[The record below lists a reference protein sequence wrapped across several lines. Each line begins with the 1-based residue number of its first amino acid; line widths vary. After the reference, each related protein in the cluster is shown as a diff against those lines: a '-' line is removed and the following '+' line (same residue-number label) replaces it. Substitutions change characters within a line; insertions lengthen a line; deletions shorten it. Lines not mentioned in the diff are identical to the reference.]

1 MNGENKIKAP
11 PNPFQP
17 EPARIVRTYPLTDD
31 VNFFQIRIAD
41 MEKAL
46 AFRYQTGQFAMI
58 SVLGAGEAPFSI
70 SRPGLLEFCI
80 RKAGTVTNALF
91 QMKENDLIGLR
102 GPYGNTF
109 PIEKMQGKDI
119 VIVMGGLGAAP
130 LRSVLLYLLDNQG
143 KDIVIVMGGLGAAPL
158 RSVLLYLLD
167 NRDQFGRVMLLHG
180 AKRPAEMLLR
190 EEFFSL
196 KEREDLECYLTVDN
210 DETGE
215 WPADVGLVTQLFK
228 KLGTINPKN
237 TFSLVC
243 GPPIMYKFVLE
254 EILKLNIP
262 KDQILMTLER
272 RMKCGVGKC
281 GHCAIDYIY
290 TCLDGP
296 VFTYWDVIHMRELI

>member
-1 MNGENKIKAP
+1 MNGENKIKIPA
-11 PNPFQP
+11 NPFQP
-17 EPARIVRTYPLTDD
+17 EPARIIRTYPLTDD
-31 VNFFQIRIAD
+31 VKFFQIRIAD

-46 AFRYQTGQFAMI
+46 AFQYQTGQFAMI

-70 SRPGLLEFCI
+70 SSTPSRPGLLEFCI

-91 QMKENDLIGLR
+91 QMKENNLIGLR
-102 GPYGNTF
+102 GPYGSTF
-109 PIEKMQGKDI
+109 PVKKMKGKDI
-119 VIVMGGLGAAP
+119 I
-130 LRSVLLYLLDNQG
+130 
-143 KDIVIVMGGLGAAPL
+143 IVMGGLGAAPL

-167 NRDQFGRVMLLHG
+167 NRDLFGRIMLLHG

-196 KEREDLECYLTVDN
+196 KEREDLECYLTVDK
-210 DETGE
+210 DDTGE
-215 WPADVGLVTQLFK
+215 WPADIGLVTQLFK
-228 KLGTINPKN
+228 KLGTINPEN

-262 KDQILMTLER
+262 KDKILMTLER